1 MNESRILKPG
11 PSTLSIPVGDG
22 QIGRRVD
29 PEQLMQIVGDICTT
43 SPDALEVLKARSW
56 NGNVRELKHR
66 VESAALLTEGAA
78 IDESAL
84 GLDPSSKSYYPPFD
98 ATTLG

>member
-43 SPDALEVLKARSW
+43 SPDALTCITRLRAEVLSW
-56 NGNVRELKHR
+56 KFYNEKG
-66 VESAALLTEGAA
+66 
-78 IDESAL
+78 
-84 GLDPSSKSYYPPFD
+84 DPI
-98 ATTLG
+98 